1 MPAER
6 GQIRT
11 LVILGALGLTFVL
24 GLWLPFRA
32 KRTKIEQQLSK
43 LDTAI
48 NAEQQG
54 AAGLAT
60 IGQKI
65 VSLSHAVARFDK
77 TVPREP
83 ELASLMRELTGELE
97 NQDVTSL
104 NVVPGKAV
112 EGDAYCLVPIALTFD
127 GSFQALFGLLEQIES
142 MDRLVQI
149 NTIDAT
155 GNPDNPG
162 APLPIRIELSAFY
175 MPTTGDSDG

>member
-11 LVILGALGLTFVL
+11 LMILGALGLTFVL

-32 KRTKIEQQLSK
+32 KRVQIEQTLSK
-43 LDTAI
+43 LDADI
-48 NAEQQG
+48 NAEQEDT
-54 AAGLAT
+54 AGLAA

-83 ELASLMRELTGELE
+83 ELASLLRELTGELE
-97 NQDVTSL
+97 KQNVTSL
-104 NVVPGKAV
+104 DIVPGTVV
-112 EGDAYCLVPIALTFD
+112 EGDAYCLIPIALTFE
-127 GSFQALFGLLEQIES
+127 GSFHALFGLLGHIES

-149 NTIDAT
+149 NTIDAV
-155 GNPDNPG
+155 GNPDSPS
-162 APLPIRIELSAFY
+162 ALLAVRIELSAFC
-175 MPTTGDSDG
+175 MPTTGESDG

>member
-11 LVILGALGLTFVL
+11 LMILGALTVTFVL

-32 KRTKIEQQLSK
+32 KRVKIEQQLST
-43 LDTAI
+43 LDADI
-48 NAEQQG
+48 DAEQQG
-54 AAGLAT
+54 TVGLAT

-77 TVPREP
+77 IVPREP
-83 ELASLMRELTGELE
+83 ELASLLRELTGELE

-104 NVVPGKAV
+104 NIVPGKAV
-112 EGDAYCLVPIALTFD
+112 EGDNYCLVPISLAFD
-127 GSFQALFGLLEQIES
+127 GSFHVLFGFLGRIES

-155 GNPDNPG
+155 GNPDNPD
-162 APLPIRIELSAFY
+162 APLAVRIELSVFY
-175 MPTTGDSDG
+175 MPTIGDSNG